1 MKKFSLLLLT
11 MALLLLCSAQA
22 SNIDKAVLTAEPWVN
37 PFGTQLV
44 FGANSKGKMVAP
56 TGDVTNFDYEV
67 SGDSVTYTY
76 KFWGDF
82 TTGATFVYGE
92 EDGIRFL
99 CLDEAGKLTS
109 ASYYQASKIDTVRQM
124 AEEKLETYAV
134 QFGEKLTSDSWSTRL
149 KRYRILS
156 RLRAVAATWA
166 APIKRVMEENMLLY
180 MAQ

>member
-76 KFWGDF
+76 KFWGGFYDRCDLRVWR
-82 TTGATFVYGE
+82 GGRYSVPMPRRGGE
-92 EDGIRFL
+92 THQR
-99 CLDEAGKLTS
+99 KL
-109 ASYYQASKIDTVRQM
+109 
-124 AEEKLETYAV
+124 
-134 QFGEKLTSDSWSTRL
+134 
-149 KRYRILS
+149 LS
-156 RLRAVAATWA
+156 G
-166 APIKRVMEENMLLY
+166 
-180 MAQ
+180 